1 MNSKLEIKTREEI
14 AVWKNMQAELKRL
27 QSHSVRK
34 TYYPHRL
41 DTLEDLYKKTEADY
55 RAQIYSLIQE
65 RHERTMKENEL
76 VAAEALLLLKNS
88 KPIVKRSKKRSKLSS
103 KLSSKM
109 NGVVERR
116 SKRIA
121 GIREQADREKCWG
134 CIENQPNQLA
144 HVGPNGCLGDD
155 DYFY

>member
-1 MNSKLEIKTREEI
+1 MNSKLEIETHEEI
-14 AVWKNMQAELKRL
+14 AMWKNMQKELKRL

-34 TYYPHRL
+34 IYYPHRL
-41 DTLEDLYKKTEADY
+41 DTLEELYKKTESDY
-55 RAQIYSLIQE
+55 RAQIYTLIQE

-76 VAAEALLLLKNS
+76 AAAEALLMLKNS
-88 KPIVKRSKKRSKLSS
+88 EPIAKRSKLNS
-103 KLSSKM
+103 KLMSKL
-109 NGVVERR
+109 NRVVERR

-121 GIREQADREKCWG
+121 GIREQANREKCWG

-144 HVGPNGCLGDD
+144 HIGSSGCLGDD

>member
-14 AVWKNMQAELKRL
+14 AMWKNMQAELKRL
-27 QSHSVRK
+27 QSYSVRK

-41 DTLEDLYKKTEADY
+41 DTWEELYKKTEADY
-55 RAQIYSLIQE
+55 RAQIYTLIQD

-76 VAAEALLLLKNS
+76 VAAEALLLLKKS
-88 KPIVKRSKKRSKLSS
+88 KPIVKRSKN
-103 KLSSKM
+103 SSKM
-109 NGVVERR
+109 SSKMSGVVERR

-121 GIREQADREKCWG
+121 GIREQANREKCWG